1 LGIKGTRRK
10 EKKMSEGFGSK
21 KKVEL
26 KLEINQD
33 EVDKLLKKYKKIK
46 KYMKSPI
53 YDVKVMD
60 GTETYVTKL
69 VEEGTQNQN

>member
-1 LGIKGTRRK
+1 
-10 EKKMSEGFGSK
+10 MSEGFGK
-21 KKVEL
+21 EKIEVNL
-26 KLEINQD
+26 RINTD

>member
-1 LGIKGTRRK
+1 
-10 EKKMSEGFGSK
+10 MSEGFGK
-21 KKVEL
+21 E
-26 KLEINQD
+26 KLEVNLRVNTD
-33 EVDKLLKKYKKIK
+33 EVDKLLKKYKRIK

>member
-1 LGIKGTRRK
+1 
-10 EKKMSEGFGSK
+10 MSEGFGSK

-46 KYMKSPI
+46 KYMKSSI

>member
-1 LGIKGTRRK
+1 
-10 EKKMSEGFGSK
+10 MSEGFGNK

>member
-1 LGIKGTRRK
+1 
-10 EKKMSEGFGSK
+10 MSEGFGK
-21 KKVEL
+21 EKIEVNL
-26 KLEINQD
+26 RVNTD

>member
-1 LGIKGTRRK
+1 
-10 EKKMSEGFGSK
+10 MSEGFGK
-21 KKVEL
+21 EKIEVNL
-26 KLEINQD
+26 RINTD
-33 EVDKLLKKYKKIK
+33 EVDKLLKKYKRIK

-53 YDVKVMD
+53 YDLKVMD

>member
-1 LGIKGTRRK
+1 
-10 EKKMSEGFGSK
+10 MSEGFGK
-21 KKVEL
+21 EKIEVNL
-26 KLEINQD
+26 RINTD
-33 EVDKLLKKYKKIK
+33 EVDKLLKKYKRIK

>member
-1 LGIKGTRRK
+1 
-10 EKKMSEGFGSK
+10 MSEGFGSK

>member
-1 LGIKGTRRK
+1 
-10 EKKMSEGFGSK
+10 MSEGFGK
-21 KKVEL
+21 EKIEVNL
-26 KLEINQD
+26 RVNTD
-33 EVDKLLKKYKKIK
+33 EVDKLLKKYKRIK

>member
-1 LGIKGTRRK
+1 
-10 EKKMSEGFGSK
+10 MSEGFGEEK
-21 KKVEL
+21 LKVNL
-26 KLEINQD
+26 RVNTD
-33 EVDKLLKKYKKIK
+33 EVDKLLKKYKRIK

>member
-1 LGIKGTRRK
+1 
-10 EKKMSEGFGSK
+10 MSEGFGEEK
-21 KKVEL
+21 LKVNL
-26 KLEINQD
+26 RVNTD
-33 EVDKLLKKYKKIK
+33 EVDKLLKKYKRMK

>member
-1 LGIKGTRRK
+1 
-10 EKKMSEGFGSK
+10 MSEGFGK
-21 KKVEL
+21 EKIEVNL
-26 KLEINQD
+26 RINTD

-46 KYMKSPI
+46 KYMKTPI
-53 YDVKVMD
+53 YDIKVMD